1 MRRQDCGSDCVGP
14 DCEGC
19 QNFKPLSSHA
29 VLGEVSAGQ
38 FIQKHFIALK
48 SLLNNSELFAYD
60 DIIEFENVCLKLGI
74 SCEVVDGYLR

>member
-29 VLGEVSAGQ
+29 VLGEVTASDR
-38 FIQKHFIALK
+38 ALLIVALNYFKK
-48 SLLNNSELFAYD
+48 STYD
-60 DIIEFENVCLKLGI
+60 SWDNCKEVQRINDLVEILKR
-74 SCEVVDGYLR
+74 S